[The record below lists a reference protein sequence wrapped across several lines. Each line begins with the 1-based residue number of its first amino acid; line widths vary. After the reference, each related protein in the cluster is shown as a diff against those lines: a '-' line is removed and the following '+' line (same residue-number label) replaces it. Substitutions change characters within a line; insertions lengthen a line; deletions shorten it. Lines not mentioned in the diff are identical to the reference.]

1 MEFPLNDCSKL
12 WVSGTENCALLWY
25 HGIWSSQQYL
35 RRQENSSQ
43 ETCICVHLLYRTLK
57 TSKIWKCLAVL
68 SGHIWPSDWW
78 TSLAYSEALD
88 SSWINALGPSLQKL
102 SHKQGTLLELDIKI
116 LKVIKDPDK
125 LDIKVYEAEE
135 IQDTIM
141 ERTEQNKCFH
151 RKTSVQAW
159 MQLLHHFTIGSTTL
173 RHAKWLESAAKQEQQ
188 QLWQYWYSEW

>member
-1 MEFPLNDCSKL
+1 MIAAKL
-12 WVSGTENCALLWY
+12 WISGTEKCALLWY
-25 HGIWSSQQYL
+25 HGTRSSQQYL

-43 ETCICVHLLYRTLK
+43 ETCICVHLLYRTPK
-57 TSKIWKCLAVL
+57 TSKICKCLAVL
-68 SGHIWPSDWW
+68 SGHIWPKLLWPC
-78 TSLAYSEALD
+78 EALD
-88 SSWINALGPSLQKL
+88 SSRINALGPSLQKL
-102 SHKQGTLLELDIKI
+102 SHKQRALQELDIKI
-116 LKVIKDPDK
+116 LKVIEDPDK
-125 LDIKVYEAEE
+125 LEIKVYEAEE